1 MLTQAGRDQ
10 ALKVSSA
17 LAGMTFD
24 AIYSSPLQRASE
36 TTELI
41 VDALKTTSADIP
53 TPQFTDRLKE
63 INLPLWEGITFEE
76 AKANFPQAYD
86 DWRNRP
92 QDFCMQLPKG
102 EGFEAFFPVR
112 SLYQQA
118 QDFWRT
124 LLSAHVGQTILVV
137 AHSAINRAL
146 LSTAIGLGPEKFT
159 SLQQSNCAISVLN
172 FANGWEEPAQIESIN
187 LTDHMGE
194 PVPPMRKAYK
204 GPRLLLVRHGETE
217 WNRQQRFQGRIDI
230 PLNENGRVQG
240 AKAAALLKTVPIDTA
255 VSSPLLR
262 PKETAEMI
270 LQHHPAA
277 PLTLESNLQEI
288 SHGEWEGKFAAE
300 IEQDYPGLLQ
310 QWQQAPETVQMPG
323 GENLQQVW
331 DRAIAAWEE
340 IVAANSG
347 FETPQTILVA
357 AHDAINKAILC
368 YVTGLGPEHFWCFK
382 QGNGAVSVI
391 DYPNGAQSAPVLTAM
406 NITTHLSEGILDRTA
421 AGAL

>member
-1 MLTQAGRDQ
+1 
-10 ALKVSSA
+10 
-17 LAGMTFD
+17 MTFN
-24 AIYSSPLQRASE
+24 AVYSSPLQRAKK
-36 TTELI
+36 TAELI
-41 VDALKTTSADIP
+41 VEALRANSSEIP
-53 TPQFTDRLKE
+53 DPQFTDSLKE

-76 AKANFPQAYD
+76 AQAKFPQEYD

-92 QDFCMQLPKG
+92 QDFCMQLPKA
-102 EGFEAFFPVR
+102 EGFEVFFPVR

-118 QDFWRT
+118 QEFWQT
-124 LLSAHVGQTILVV
+124 LLSAHSGQTILIV

-172 FANGWEEPAQIESIN
+172 FANGWEHPAQIESMN
-187 LTDHMGE
+187 LTDHLGD
-194 PVPPMRKAYK
+194 PVPPMRSSYQ

-217 WNRQQRFQGRIDI
+217 WNRQQRFQGQIDV
-230 PLNENGRVQG
+230 PLNENGQAQG
-240 AKAAALLKTVPIDTA
+240 AKAAEFLKPIPIDAA
-255 VSSPLLR
+255 VSSHLLR

-270 LQHHPAA
+270 LQHHPTASLSLA
-277 PLTLESNLQEI
+277 ENLQEI
-288 SHGEWEGKFAAE
+288 SHGEWEGKFEAE
-300 IEQDYPGLLQ
+300 IERAYPGMLQ

-331 DRAIAAWEE
+331 QRAIAAWDA
-340 IVAANSG
+340 IVVANNG
-347 FETPQTILVA
+347 FEKPQTVLVA

-368 YVTGLGPEHFWCFK
+368 HVAGLGPEDFWRFK

-391 DYPNGAQSAPVLTAM
+391 DYPNGAQSTPVLTAM
-406 NITTHLSEGILDRTA
+406 NITTHLSEGILDQTA